1 MLSLACHDI
10 GIMDSE
16 YVARGETEEEL
27 VGRRYRA
34 HNKSVWHRRCGY
46 NSTI

>member
-10 GIMDSE
+10 GIWIPNA
-16 YVARGETEEEL
+16 ARGETEEEL
-27 VGRRYRA
+27 VGRRCRA
-34 HNKSVWHRRCGY
+34 HNKSAWHRRCGY

>member
-1 MLSLACHDI
+1 
-10 GIMDSE
+10 MDSE
-16 YVARGETEEEL
+16 YAARGETEEEL

>member
-16 YVARGETEEEL
+16 YAARGETEEEL
-27 VGRRYRA
+27 VGRKYRA